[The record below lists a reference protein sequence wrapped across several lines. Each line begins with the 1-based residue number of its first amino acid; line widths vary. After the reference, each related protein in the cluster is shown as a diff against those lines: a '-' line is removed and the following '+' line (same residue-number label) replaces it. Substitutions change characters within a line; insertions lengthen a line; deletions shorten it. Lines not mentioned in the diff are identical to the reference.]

1 MKRRT
6 SISIAITAL
15 LGASEARAQQC
26 TNACEGANGYYAP
39 HDDREKLAH
48 DTDPIVREL
57 RACLDAAGGRA
68 VNPAVVVRFDS
79 EGKVANARVEAG
91 GYESLPCIAQ
101 ATAKLQRLTLTHET
115 TVRCGCGL
123 ASSTSAPPAPAP
135 LPVPPPSTS
144 PPPRITIVPPQPPP
158 PPYYYGQQPPPP
170 QPPPPAYAPP
180 PSPGEKVWYGWQT
193 LVVDASTLGLA
204 GIAVGTQSRELGTIG
219 LVGFVI
225 GAPIVHFVHGNVGH
239 GFGSMSYRLFLPLV
253 GMGIGALVG
262 LGYKGGIYNGSGD
275 LGDAYGTGSTVV
287 NGAVTGAFIGMGIC
301 VILDAAALAWE
312 KKEVDVA
319 LRKNPSTRISVSPF
333 GVSGVF

>member
-6 SISIAITAL
+6 SISIAITGL
-15 LGASEARAQQC
+15 LGATNAHAQQC
-26 TNACEGANGYYAP
+26 ASSCEGANGYYAP
-39 HDDREKLAH
+39 HEDREKLAR

-57 RACLDAAGGRA
+57 RACLDGAGGRA
-68 VNPAVVVRFDS
+68 VNPAVVIRFDS

-91 GYESLPCIAQ
+91 GYESLPCVAQ

-123 ASSTSAPPAPAP
+123 PSASPPPTPAPAP
-135 LPVPPPSTS
+135 VPPPPSWS
-144 PPPRITIVPPQPPP
+144 PPQINVAPPPQP
-158 PPYYYGQQPPPP
+158 PPYYYGPAPQQ
-170 QPPPPAYAPP
+170 PPPAYAPMAP
-180 PSPGEKVWYGWQT
+180 PREKVWYGWQT
-193 LVVDASTLGLA
+193 LVVDAGTLGIA
-204 GIAVGTQSRELGTIG
+204 GIAVGTQSRALGTVG

-225 GAPIVHFVHGNVGH
+225 GAPIVHFVHGNVGP
-239 GFGSMSYRLFLPLV
+239 GFGSMSYRLFLPLI

-275 LGDAYGTGSTVV
+275 LGDAYGSGSTVV

-319 LRKNPSTRISVSPF
+319 RHRNPSTRISVSPF